1 MRILDDVGIKIHRLR
16 HLKLHA
22 KMILAD
28 HERAVVGSINLAPG
42 SFDHRRELAI
52 EADDHHLV
60 KRLNEVAHHDWKFSE
75 PMDLSDEALLA
86 DLAHREKREVD
97 QLALHPRSRI

>member
-1 MRILDDVGIKIHRLR
+1 
-16 HLKLHA
+16 
-22 KMILAD
+22 MILAD

-60 KRLNEVAHHDWKFSE
+60 KRLNEVAHHDWKFSA

-86 DLAHREKREVD
+86 DLANREKRQVD
-97 QLALHPRSRI
+97 QLALHPHKSR